1 MNAKDAAIVAR
12 KYFEETKSLIKFIFE
27 TVPVKKEGDNWI
39 VICTVQD
46 LFEEEAKRFRIIV
59 SDEGEIMDVEKID
72 QRKKSCPTDA

>member
-27 TVPVKKEGDNWI
+27 TVSVKKEGDNWI

>member
-1 MNAKDAAIVAR
+1 MNAKDAAIAAR

-27 TVPVKKEGDNWI
+27 TVSVKKEGDNWI

-46 LFEEEAKRFRIIV
+46 LFEEEAKSYRIIV

-72 QRKKSCPTDA
+72 QSPG

>member
-1 MNAKDAAIVAR
+1 MNAKDAAIAAR

-27 TVPVKKEGDNWI
+27 TVSVKKESDNWI

-46 LFEEEAKRFRIIV
+46 LFEEEAKRFRVIV

-72 QRKKSCPTDA
+72 QSPG

>member
-1 MNAKDAAIVAR
+1 MNAKDSAIAAR

-27 TVPVKKEGDNWI
+27 TVSVKKEGDNWI

-46 LFEEEAKRFRIIV
+46 LFEEEAKSYRIIV

-72 QRKKSCPTDA
+72 QSPG